1 MSTNLY
7 SNTTIPI
14 VQATNTTSNGYYLQQ
29 TNTGP
34 VWTSNN
40 TSGYGMIGTI
50 SDNVSTG
57 VNTPTITV
65 TGDAEF
71 KGNVTVKGVSLSEL
85 LQNIEQRLAILHPN
99 EKLEEKWEKLKEL
112 GNQYRELEN
121 EILHSE
127 EMWKI
132 LKK

>member
-1 MSTNLY
+1 MSLNTISPNAVPITN
-7 SNTTIPI
+7 
-14 VQATNTTSNGYYLQQ
+14 ATGSGYYLQQ
-29 TNTGP
+29 TVTGP

-40 TSGYGMIGTI
+40 TSGYGMIGTV
-50 SDNVSTG
+50 SDNGSTG

-71 KGNVTVKGVSLSEL
+71 KGNITVRGVNLSEL

-99 EKLEEKWEKLKEL
+99 EKLEKKWAKLKEL